1 MNGRSRRFAALRAT
15 RELAACSD
23 HELRS
28 LLGHSDEVS
37 VAAGTAVAQEGR
49 YCTEF
54 VVVMEGT
61 LSAGTNGSRRRLT
74 TGDSYGW
81 RPMWER
87 SANETTLVAETDARL
102 LVMGHEQFR
111 AVKGI
116 AGSG

>member
-1 MNGRSRRFAALRAT
+1 VNGRTRRFAALRAT
-15 RELAACSD
+15 RELVACSD
-23 HELRS
+23 KDLRS
-28 LLGHSDEVS
+28 LLGYVDEVS
-37 VAAGTAVAQEGR
+37 VQAGTPVTQAGR
-49 YCTEF
+49 YCTAF

-87 SANETTLVAETDARL
+87 SVNDLTLVAETDTRL